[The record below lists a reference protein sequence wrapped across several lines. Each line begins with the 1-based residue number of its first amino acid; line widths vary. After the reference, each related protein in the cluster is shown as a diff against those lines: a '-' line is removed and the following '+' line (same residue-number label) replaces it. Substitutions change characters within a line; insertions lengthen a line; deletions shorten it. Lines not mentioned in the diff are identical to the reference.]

1 MRQLAVTV
9 KSGALVCKSLYLC
22 GLETE
27 EAPKVF
33 NYVHLLARSMGLGY
47 IDEYK
52 DWTKSGANAGAQ
64 IGEARLAQIGV
75 QFFERAMLPELMK
88 RPMGLDPTSKEQKK

>member
-1 MRQLAVTV
+1 MRLPAIFTPSIYPHESV
-9 KSGALVCKSLYLC
+9 KTL
-22 GLETE
+22 
-27 EAPKVF
+27 